1 MESQY
6 QEGIAVRESNIHR
19 ENSKSTQ
26 GLAFSLYNGKAQ
38 QWITMKHIICVFVWL
53 FVRLFVFHLVVF
65 VLLFLWV
72 GGFFVCLLALVGK
85 LNNTILWFDVCSS
98 SSKWWHIQYYQSCSD
113 PLVLQFFY
121 CNFLEIDMR
130 PKFRDIYLLV
140 LKISYMFTTYWLISR
155 WDYTCHSSEDQSM
168 FRQN

>member
-1 MESQY
+1 MNHNETHNLCFCL
-6 QEGIAVRESNIHR
+6 IVC
-19 ENSKSTQ
+19 
-26 GLAFSLYNGKAQ
+26 LFFSFGCF
-38 QWITMKHIICVFVWL
+38 WFV
-53 FVRLFVFHLVVF
+53 V
-65 VLLFLWV
+65 WV

-113 PLVLQFFY
+113 PLVLQFLC

-168 FRQN
+168 FRQNQRGHVCFNGYRNSVT